1 MLMQYYAGGG
11 LASEDA
17 RGGVFVDKASRK
29 NVLFLV
35 GDDLRPNLGSYREVK
50 MKQPFFKVSKDLYKN
65 RVKDKD
71 KGKCTVW
78 CTGYT
83 VAHHQVNRPLVSSP
97 AMHTPHLDAL
107 ASTSLQFNKAFV
119 QVAGNHLLSI
129 VYDIC

>member
-1 MLMQYYAGGG
+1 MQYYAGGG

-17 RGGVFVDKASRK
+17 REGVFVDKASRK

-50 MKQPFFKVSKDLYKN
+50 MKQPFFFRSEKTSKN
-65 RVKDKD
+65 RAQRTKTKENVQC
-71 KGKCTVW
+71 GVPGTL
-78 CTGYT
+78 YP
-83 VAHHQVNRPLVSSP
+83 HHQVNRPLVSSP